1 MKIQEIFTMALFPCL
16 ASEKKTQNKVS
27 ISKSGEKT
35 LLKKKFLWLTPLL
48 ITVCAVLCFLPFRG
62 DRHYYVAAG
71 DSIDLPKLFS
81 AFIDYEVT
89 SEDGAAAEKNGGTY
103 RFDSAG
109 EYSLGSRLFG
119 IVPLKT
125 ASVSVYNEKEV
136 VPGGQS
142 VGLIMKTR
150 GVVVVGYSAVVDD
163 RGKTVYPAKEGGIAL
178 GDCIVKI
185 EGTAVSDDDD
195 VMTLIDRC
203 GKDGSVTMEISR
215 GGETRIKTISSYY
228 CDETGRYRVG
238 LYVRDNTGG
247 VGTMTYYDPATGR
260 YGALGHTVPEA
271 EEDENGISGRILPA
285 AISGI
290 NAAGD
295 GRTGE
300 KIGYFSPGAFEGTI
314 DHIGVYGVF
323 GELKEPLENEELPL
337 VQTASP
343 DEVKKGKAQII
354 TVLDGETPEWFD
366 IEITEVDPDDETGK
380 GLAVTVTDPRLL
392 QRTGGIIQG
401 MSGSPILQNGK
412 LVGAV
417 TYVMVNQPERGYG
430 CLIHYMMK
438 EGGVE

>member
-1 MKIQEIFTMALFPCL
+1 M
-16 ASEKKTQNKVS
+16 
-27 ISKSGEKT
+27 
-35 LLKKKFLWLTPLL
+35 LKKKKLRLVLL
-48 ITVCAVLCFLPFRG
+48 LVLVCAVLCALPLHG
-62 DRHYYVAAG
+62 DRHYYIAAG
-71 DSIDLPKLFS
+71 DTMDLPKLFS

-89 SEDGAAAEKNGGTY
+89 SPDGTLTEKSGKSY
-103 RFDSAG
+103 RFNDAG
-109 EYSLGSRLFG
+109 EYSLGSKLFG
-119 IVPLKT
+119 VVPLKT

-150 GVVVVGYSAVVDD
+150 GVVVVGYSAVLDD
-163 RGKTVYPAKEGGIAL
+163 RGKTVYPAKESGIAL

-185 EGTAVSDDDD
+185 EGTVVSGDDD
-195 VMTLIDRC
+195 VVTLIDRC
-203 GKDGSVTMEISR
+203 GKDGSVTVEISR
-215 GGETRIKTISSYY
+215 GGETQLKTIPSYY
-228 CDETGRYRVG
+228 CEETGRYRVG

-260 YGALGHTVPEA
+260 YGALGHTVLEA
-271 EEDENGISGRILPA
+271 KEDENGISGRILPA

-290 NAAGD
+290 NAAGE

-300 KIGYFSPGAFEGTI
+300 KIGYFNPGAFDGTI
-314 DHIGVYGVF
+314 DHIGIYGVF
-323 GELKEPLENEELPL
+323 GELKEPLENEDLPL

-354 TVLDGETPEWFD
+354 TVLDGEKPEWFD
-366 IEITEVDPDDETGK
+366 IEITEIDPNDETGK
-380 GLAVTVTDPRLL
+380 GLGITVTDPQLL

-401 MSGSPILQNGK
+401 MSGSPILQDGK

>member
-1 MKIQEIFTMALFPCL
+1 MF
-16 ASEKKTQNKVS
+16 
-27 ISKSGEKT
+27 
-35 LLKKKFLWLTPLL
+35 KKKSLWLTPLL
-48 ITVCAVLCFLPFRG
+48 ITVCAVLCFLSFG
-62 DRHYYVAAG
+62 GGRHYYVAAG

-89 SEDGAAAEKNGGTY
+89 PENGAAAEKNGGTY

-142 VGLIMKTR
+142 VGLIMKTH
-150 GVVVVGYSAVVDD
+150 GVVVVGYSAVTDD

-185 EGTAVSDDDD
+185 EGTAVSGDDD

-203 GKDGSVTMEISR
+203 GKDGSVTMEIRR
-215 GGETRIKTISSYY
+215 GGETQIKTISSYY
-228 CDETGRYRVG
+228 CEETGRYRVG

-271 EEDENGISGRILPA
+271 EEDKNGISGRILPA

-290 NAAGD
+290 NAAGE

-343 DEVKKGKAQII
+343 DEVKKGKAQMI

-366 IEITEVDPDDETGK
+366 IEITEIDPDDETGK
-380 GLAVTVTDPRLL
+380 GLSVTVTDPRLL

-412 LVGAV
+412 LAGAV

-438 EGGVE
+438 EGGIE

>member
-1 MKIQEIFTMALFPCL
+1 MFR
-16 ASEKKTQNKVS
+16 
-27 ISKSGEKT
+27 
-35 LLKKKFLWLTPLL
+35 KKKIRLVLL
-48 ITVCAVLCFLPFRG
+48 LLLLCAVVCMLPLHN

-71 DSIDLPKLFS
+71 DTIDLPKLFS

-89 SEDGAAAEKNGGTY
+89 SEEGILAEKGGETY
-103 RFDSAG
+103 HFDDAG
-109 EYSLGSRLFG
+109 EYSLGSKLFG
-119 IVPLKT
+119 VVPLKT

-150 GVVVVGYSAVVDD
+150 GVVVVGYSAVTDD

-185 EGTAVSDDDD
+185 EGTAVSGDDD
-195 VMTLIDRC
+195 VMKLIDRC
-203 GKDGSVTMEISR
+203 GADGSVTIEISR
-215 GGETRIKTISSYY
+215 NGETQLKTISSYY
-228 CDETGRYRVG
+228 CEETGRYRIG

-260 YGALGHTVPEA
+260 YGALGHTVLEA
-271 EEDENGISGRILPA
+271 KEEESGVSGRILPA

-290 NAAGD
+290 NAAGE
-295 GRTGE
+295 GKTGE
-300 KIGYFSPGAFEGTI
+300 KIGYFNPGAFEGTI

-366 IEITEVDPDDETGK
+366 IEITEIDPGDETGK
-380 GLAVTVTDPRLL
+380 GLAITVTDSRLL
-392 QRTGGIIQG
+392 RRTGGIIQG
-401 MSGSPILQNGK
+401 MSGSPIIQNGK

-417 TYVMVNQPERGYG
+417 TYVMVNQPDRGYG

-438 EGGVE
+438 EGGIE

>member
-1 MKIQEIFTMALFPCL
+1 M
-16 ASEKKTQNKVS
+16 
-27 ISKSGEKT
+27 
-35 LLKKKFLWLTPLL
+35 LKKKSLWLTPLL

-89 SEDGAAAEKNGGTY
+89 SEGGAAAEKNGGTY

-150 GVVVVGYSAVVDD
+150 GVVVVGYSAVADD

-215 GGETRIKTISSYY
+215 GGETQIKTISSYY
-228 CDETGRYRVG
+228 CEETGRYRVG

-290 NAAGD
+290 NAAGE

-392 QRTGGIIQG
+392 QLTGGIIQG

>member
-1 MKIQEIFTMALFPCL
+1 MFR
-16 ASEKKTQNKVS
+16 
-27 ISKSGEKT
+27 
-35 LLKKKFLWLTPLL
+35 KKKIRFIFLSFFL
-48 ITVCAVLCFLPFRG
+48 CAVLCILPLYN

-71 DSIDLPKLFS
+71 DTIDLPKLFS

-89 SEDGAAAEKNGGTY
+89 SEDGKSAEKNGETY
-103 RFDSAG
+103 RFDDAG
-109 EYSLGSRLFG
+109 EYSLGSKLFG
-119 IVPLKT
+119 VVPLKT

-150 GVVVVGYSAVVDD
+150 GVVVVGYSAVTDD

-185 EGTAVSDDDD
+185 EGTVVSGDDD

-203 GKDGSVTMEISR
+203 GKDGSVTVEISR
-215 GGETRIKTISSYY
+215 GGETQLKTISSYY
-228 CDETGRYRVG
+228 CEETGRYRIG

-260 YGALGHTVPEA
+260 YGALGHTVLEA
-271 EEDENGISGRILPA
+271 KEEESGISGRILPA

-290 NAAGD
+290 NAAGE
-295 GRTGE
+295 GKTGE

-337 VQTASP
+337 VQTVSP

-366 IEITEVDPDDETGK
+366 IEITEIDPDDETGK
-380 GLAVTVTDPRLL
+380 GLAITVTDSRLL

-401 MSGSPILQNGK
+401 MSGSPILQDGK